1 MGTPQIQELAVV
13 AVSYWLPILAGHVMI
28 MLVVSWKFL
37 HMYSRSIRLALC
49 ICVLCHKTFKHT
61 HTCTYLGT
69 TNRTPHIIS
78 HNNSTTSQHTCTYPL
93 NAHNTWG
100 LRVTNNGVTIT
111 LQLSASLGYERAGL
125 LVRS

>member
-28 MLVVSWKFL
+28 MLVVSWKLFA
-37 HMYSRSIRLALC
+37 H
-49 ICVLCHKTFKHT
+49 VLVKHT
-61 HTCTYLGT
+61 ACIVYMYAMSQYLQTHSCTYLGA
-69 TNRTPHIIS
+69 TNKTPHITS

-93 NAHNTWG
+93 NVHNTWG
-100 LRVTNNGVTIT
+100 LRATRNVVTIA
-111 LQLSASLGYERAGL
+111 LQVQACLGNERAGL